1 MGEHTRR
8 NGCVRGGVSARH
20 HTIPLR
26 APASSHMLVSSC
38 TPAPI
43 VIMRVVAR
51 LAQVASAKER
61 RHLHISP
68 YISHMVA
75 EPGRQAD
82 CAAWRI
88 IASTKQ
94 KEMTKDNEQQAAYT
108 KEHVDKLEAD
118 LQEVCDGILALTDK
132 NLIPKVFYY
141 KMKSNLY
148 RYLAECATGDF
159 LPIRCR
165 RLWRFHR
172 CSTLTGPLMCL
183 L

>member
-1 MGEHTRR
+1 MSILNNYPRT
-8 NGCVRGGVSARH
+8 
-20 HTIPLR
+20 
-26 APASSHMLVSSC
+26 
-38 TPAPI
+38 
-43 VIMRVVAR
+43 
-51 LAQVASAKER
+51 
-61 RHLHISP
+61 

-94 KEMTKDNEQQAAYT
+94 KEMTKDNEQQAVYT

-118 LQEVCDGILALTDK
+118 LQEVCEGILALMDK
-132 NLIPKVFYY
+132 NLIPSESAGEPKVFYY

-148 RYLAECATGDF
+148 RYLAECATGDAKSTDVEDARVAYTVATRV
-159 LPIRCR
+159 PSERHR
-165 RLWRFHR
+165 RLWRFQR
-172 CSTLTGPLMCL
+172 CSSLTGPLMCL